1 MYRIIGGDGREY
13 GPVSADQVRDWIKQG
28 RANARTKVRPE
39 AGGEWRMIGELPE
52 FAGASTPPPVSPTA
66 PPGVAR
72 LDIDA
77 LAAEVLARQP
87 KVRIGA
93 SFSRGWQ
100 LVTERFWLSV
110 GVTFVG
116 MLVANVP
123 LLIGVMQ
130 AGMLW
135 FFLKRVRGEDA
146 KFDDAFAPFSVAFLP
161 TFLAGIVFSLLIA
174 AGFALCVI
182 PGLVFLVLWTFT
194 WPLLMDKR
202 LDFWP
207 AMELS
212 RKVLWPNFWGM
223 LGFLIVS
230 LCVLTLGAICCYVGI
245 FVAYPVVLAAQACAY
260 EDFFGR
266 TGQPG
271 QPAPSVT
278 PSTTPV

>member
-1 MYRIIGGDGREY
+1 MECVGKATEGVGAADADDDVGDVDEGLGRRLDELDPLVQPASRRSQDTAVECVLC
-13 GPVSADQVRDWIKQG
+13 GVD
-28 RANARTKVRPE
+28 AR
-39 AGGEWRMIGELPE
+39 
-52 FAGASTPPPVSPTA
+52 AGA
-66 PPGVAR
+66 G
-72 LDIDA
+72 
-77 LAAEVLARQP
+77 
-87 KVRIGA
+87 
-93 SFSRGWQ
+93 
-100 LVTERFWLSV
+100 
-110 GVTFVG
+110 
-116 MLVANVP
+116 
-123 LLIGVMQ
+123 
-130 AGMLW
+130 
-135 FFLKRVRGEDA
+135 RVRGEDA

-230 LCVLTLGAICCYVGI
+230 LCVLTLGVICCYVGI

-266 TGQPG
+266 TGQPV
-271 QPAPSVT
+271 QPAPSVP
-278 PSTTPV
+278 PSTTPA